1 VDFTNDPFVGG
12 ASFVAPVLHSFSF
25 YFVLLREHLSNTM
38 CRGLLL
44 LCLLGAAG
52 AVRVK
57 EKDESPS
64 QSFAKLMKLGLGLGE
79 KAKKSVDQHA
89 FATGESVGQRLREDQ
104 AKFFY
109 PSPEGRMNAA
119 REGLKDS
126 VQGGV
131 SLLEQGVDEAKT
143 VVETPDVMGAVEN
156 VRRAVAENPQA
167 KALSDQSEQMIQ
179 KVSDFVK
186 GSADSTIA
194 SLPETIKTPLAMFQ
208 EAFTAGEKEEAE
220 KLEKA
225 KASFQKDTKVGALVQ
240 EHLDVLQSKAN
251 RFIETAGK
259 AGFMSLDRAP
269 EAVVE
274 ASKAAEA
281 TK

>member
-57 EKDESPS
+57 KDDDESPS

-79 KAKKSVDQHA
+79 QAKKSVDQHA
-89 FATGESVGQRLREDQ
+89 FATGESVGKRLREDQ

-167 KALSDQSEQMIQ
+167 KALSDQSESMLQ
-179 KVSDFVK
+179 KMSDLVK
-186 GSADSTIA
+186 GSADATIA
-194 SLPETIKTPLAMFQ
+194 NLPEAVRTPLSSFQ
-208 EAFTAGEKEEAE
+208 DAFAAGEKEEAE
-220 KLEKA
+220 KL
-225 KASFQKDTKVGALVQ
+225 KASPAGDDKKVESVIQ
-240 EHLDVLQSKAN
+240 EHLGTLQAKAN
-251 RFIETAGK
+251 RFIQTAGK
-259 AGFMSLDRAP
+259 ATLVGLDKAP
-269 EAVVE
+269 EVALE
-274 ASKAAEA
+274 ASKAANA
-281 TK
+281 M